1 MSGKEQPA
9 KFYSTVFRSD
19 HDYHGH
25 YSNSRYYGLHK
36 RIYDLLTCGQ
46 DARILEL
53 GCGPGQFAHF
63 LQDEGFTNYLGIDFS
78 DVAIEMAR
86 LKSEQE
92 FRVGDIFAFDYD
104 NEPYDVVVLLEVL
117 EHLNKD
123 VELIRKIRTGA
134 WIVLS
139 VPTFGASSHVRI
151 YVSAEQII
159 ERYGSYVKFAHIT
172 AAGPYWIASGEVQ

>member
-1 MSGKEQPA
+1 MSGKEQPPE
-9 KFYSTVFRSD
+9 FYGTVFRTD
-19 HDYHGH
+19 HDYAGH
-25 YSNSRYYGLHK
+25 YSKSRYYGLWCE
-36 RIYDLLTCGQ
+36 IYDLLACDQ
-46 DARILEL
+46 DTRILEL
-53 GCGPGQFAHF
+53 GCGPGQFAHM
-63 LQDEGFTNYLGIDFS
+63 LEDRGYTNYLGVDFS
-78 DVAIEMAR
+78 STAIEMAQQ
-86 LKSEQE
+86 KSRQD
-92 FRVGDIFAFDYD
+92 FQLGDIFAFDYD